1 MLVGLTGTHCT
12 GKTTLAKTVADEFGY
27 GFIRTSISDVLK
39 GLGKDPAVRMTIRE
53 RIDAQMAI
61 LDRLNEQW
69 DQALKSPDMIW
80 IADRTPIDLMAYL
93 MADVEAYSPMSAEEA
108 RDFSLAM
115 RATEGSIKKFDLI
128 IQVQMGIPVAADPE
142 GKLRASHCP
151 IYRSKLEILMR
162 GFSDAHAPNFYAL
175 DRDCVDLYERVGKVR
190 GLVKATTFTIRPL

>member
-80 IADRTPIDLMAYL
+80 IADRTPVDLMAY
-93 MADVEAYSPMSAEEA
+93 MTADVDAYSPMTAEEA
-108 RDFSLAM
+108 SDFDLAM
-115 RATEGSIKKFDLI
+115 KATEKSIRKFDLI
-128 IQVQMGIPVAADPE
+128 VQVQMGIPLVSDPE

-151 IYRSKLEILMR
+151 IYRTKLEVLMR
-162 GFSDAHAPNFYAL
+162 GFAETYAPNFYTL
-175 DRDCVDLYERVGKVR
+175 DRDCVDLFDRIHNVR
-190 GLVKATTFTIRPL
+190 GLIAATVFTIRPL